1 MLRALTAAKPKVG
14 SYAFTTLMPQLGVV
28 DMGWGER
35 MVIADVPGLIAGAA
49 ENRGLGHAFLRHIER
64 TRALAYVLDGS
75 AGLYG
80 PSPSLLLLF
89 VVCVGSRGLLMA
101 PIAF

>member
-1 MLRALTAAKPKVG
+1 
-14 SYAFTTLMPQLGVV
+14 MPQLGVV